1 MAKSKSRR
9 VRRQQSDNQ
18 SQAAAR
24 DQIVTTAEAEALA
37 PAADAPRG
45 PGRKTVNFGEE
56 YFYVYRE
63 MRSILLV
70 AVVMFVVMVGLAYLI

>member
-9 VRRQQSDNQ
+9 VRRQQSEKL
-18 SQAAAR
+18 SQPAAT
-24 DQIVTTAEAEALA
+24 DQIVALTETEASA